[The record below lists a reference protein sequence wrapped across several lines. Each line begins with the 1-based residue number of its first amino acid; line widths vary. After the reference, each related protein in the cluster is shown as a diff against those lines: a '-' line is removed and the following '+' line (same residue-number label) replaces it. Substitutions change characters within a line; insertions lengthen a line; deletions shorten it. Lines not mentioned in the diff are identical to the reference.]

1 MYPLDS
7 ENQSFTIAAVLTF
20 VRRFVS
26 FLGDRLH
33 KSSAVAEMGDRLD
46 TIDIGRKCW
55 GSALFL
61 WGGELGPP
69 GQRPTSVPRG
79 NLIHHPF
86 SHNRH
91 GPKIGEAVPLAF
103 GGAGSSS
110 NTMSPEPR
118 PTSVP
123 GSILIHPAVWPQQ
136 T

>member
-55 GSALFL
+55 GSAPFC
-61 WGGELGPP
+61 GGGTGSAWAEAYL
-69 GQRPTSVPRG
+69 RTKRKLDTSP
-79 NLIHHPF
+79 
-86 SHNRH
+86 
-91 GPKIGEAVPLAF
+91 
-103 GGAGSSS
+103 
-110 NTMSPEPR
+110 
-118 PTSVP
+118 
-123 GSILIHPAVWPQQ
+123 VWPQE
-136 T
+136 TWAKNWGGCAPSLRGSWVLI